1 MCPLTGCGPDRKG
14 KPAGST
20 LACLSLTKTASVNK
34 PSDLCT
40 HTTTTPDS
48 VQLEGSNDQP
58 IIIKTSSKLQ

>member
-40 HTTTTPDS
+40 HTTTTRI
-48 VQLEGSNDQP
+48 LFN
-58 IIIKTSSKLQ
+58 SKAATTNP